1 MRKEISSKVLSAVG
15 PYSLGVD
22 AGGLVL
28 FSGQIPIDP
37 KTGKLVEGDVKAQTE
52 QVFSNIFSLLESA
65 GLTPDDVQ
73 KVNVFLTDMN
83 DFQAMNEVYK
93 NKFNKPYPARSTL
106 GVSALP
112 LGSKVEI
119 EIIANRG
126 NS

>member
-1 MRKEISSKVLSAVG
+1 MTRKEVCSKVLAAVG
-15 PYSLGVD
+15 PYSLAVD
-22 AGGLVL
+22 ADGLVF

-37 KTGKLVEGDVKAQTE
+37 KTGKLVDGDVKTQTE
-52 QVFSNIFSLLESA
+52 QVFSNIFNLLESA

-83 DFQAMNEVYK
+83 DFQAMNEIYK
-93 NKFNKPYPARSTL
+93 DKFNKPYPARSTL

-119 EIIANRG
+119 EIIAKKIQ
-126 NS
+126 

>member
-1 MRKEISSKVLSAVG
+1 MRKEICSKDITAVG

-28 FSGQIPIDP
+28 FSGQIPVDS

-52 QVFSNIFSLLESA
+52 QVFKNIFNLLESA
-65 GLTPDDVQ
+65 GLTADDVQ

-93 NKFNKPYPARSTL
+93 DKFNKPYPARSTL
-106 GVSALP
+106 GVAALP

-119 EIIANRG
+119 EIIAKKI
-126 NS
+126 

>member
-1 MRKEISSKVLSAVG
+1 MARKEISSKDIAAVG
-15 PYSLGVD
+15 PYSLGVNVD
-22 AGGLVL
+22 GLVL

-52 QVFSNIFSLLESA
+52 QVFSNIFNLLESA
-65 GLTPDDVQ
+65 GLTPDNVQ

-106 GVSALP
+106 GVAALP

-119 EIIANRG
+119 EIIAK
-126 NS
+126 

>member
-1 MRKEISSKVLSAVG
+1 MRKEICSKVLSAVG
-15 PYSLGVD
+15 PYSFAVD
-22 AGGLVL
+22 ADGLVF

-52 QVFSNIFSLLESA
+52 QVFSNIFNLLESA
-65 GLTPDDVQ
+65 GLTSDDVQ

-93 NKFNKPYPARSTL
+93 NKFNKPYPARSAI

-119 EIIANRG
+119 EIIAKK
-126 NS
+126 S